1 MALRLISPM
10 MPSSGTPAARCSIRA
25 ALPVTIPKRFTV
37 NADRL
42 FAGHG
47 THGAVVAVCLCGA
60 LGDAPVGFASGVFV
74 MIDVAALVGED
85 ALNELIEFGGHKKS
99 LY

>member
-1 MALRLISPM
+1 MTVVDAGIEELERNRFRHLI
-10 MPSSGTPAARCSIRA
+10 GVIAF
-25 ALPVTIPKRFTV
+25 PKCLTV

-42 FAGHG
+42 LTGHG
-47 THGAVVAVCLCGA
+47 THGAVVAVCLSSAFGN
-60 LGDAPVGFASGVFV
+60 APVGLAAGVFGMV
-74 MIDVAALVGED
+74 DIAALVGED